1 MNGKQIFISY
11 ARENKGFAL
20 KLYEDLLWDGY
31 PVWMEKKKKE
41 GEEWRPQID
50 HNLKSSDRFVV
61 LISPDSIDSKWVK
74 HEISM
79 ACGRDLKITPVK
91 IQHYSPNPLPIG
103 VDVLQLLI
111 MVEGEVDY
119 DRQLKILKHRLG
131 PTIPI
136 QEQLESMLISY
147 ITTGRL
153 LTEVEL
159 KLIEKHEKTLV
170 WPEGKDDLKR
180 ELIDKSK
187 RALVKFWKRYND
199 LERDY
204 VLAQRE
210 IARLNK
216 EDEQKKR
223 LFRFVLGYAFAFIGF
238 LVIILLA
245 YMAAYVLK

>member
-1 MNGKQIFISY
+1 MRICYGTAILWIDK
-11 ARENKGFAL
+11 
-20 KLYEDLLWDGY
+20 KL
-31 PVWMEKKKKE
+31 KE
-41 GEEWRPQID
+41 GEEWRSQID

-61 LISPDSIDSKWVK
+61 LISPSAIDSKWVK

-79 ACGRDLKITPVK
+79 ACGRDLKITPIK
-91 IQHYSPNPLPIG
+91 IQHYAPQELPIG
-103 VDVLQLLI
+103 VDILQLLN

-136 QEQLESMLISY
+136 QDQLESMLIGY
-147 ITTGRL
+147 KTTGRL

-170 WPEGKDDLKR
+170 WPEGKEDLAR

-187 RALVKFWKRYND
+187 RALVKFWKRYTD
-199 LERDY
+199 LEMDY
-204 VLAQRE
+204 LLAQRE

-223 LFRFVLGYAFAFIGF
+223 QFGFVLGYAFVFIGF
-238 LVIILLA
+238 LVIALLVF
-245 YMAAYVLK
+245 MAAYFLK